1 MSFFPKTTVM
11 AAVTAFFITL
21 SPAANAQISPDIMNL
36 LIMASQKD
44 NGTNLDLVADLAIAA
59 NPDAAA
65 AINEL
70 VANLKKQMPEKKEA
84 IVIKTAPPDEPAPA
98 PVKEV
103 VKDEPGFFT
112 LQGWDGEVEL
122 NYLRSSG
129 NTRQE
134 SMGLAGKLKR
144 ESDQFHHVVASYFD
158 LNKNTGVKD
167 KQKWGISY
175 KLDYDFS
182 DKIYLTGFAGYEN
195 DQFGAFRER
204 ITTSLGIGYPIISTD
219 SYSWKVE
226 GGPSILFTRDL
237 PGEGYNTS
245 FNAFASSLFDWT
257 INDRSNLTNATIF
270 FFGAK
275 NVIESK
281 TALKVKINGA
291 LSSKF
296 SYDIKYDK
304 DAPLGR
310 KKTDTVARAG
320 LLYDF

>member
-1 MSFFPKTTVM
+1 MSFRPKTTVM

-36 LIMASQKD
+36 LIVASQKD
-44 NGTNLDLVADLAIAA
+44 NGANLDLVAGLAIAA

-70 VANLKKQMPEKKEA
+70 VASLKKQMPKKKDVA
-84 IVIKTAPPDEPAPA
+84 VVKPAPIAHPAPA
-98 PVKEV
+98 TVQELV
-103 VKDEPGFFT
+103 EDNPGFFS
-112 LQGWDGEVEL
+112 LHGWEGDVEL

-129 NTRQE
+129 NTQQK
-134 SMGLAGKLKR
+134 SLGLAGKLKR
-144 ESDQFHHVVASYFD
+144 ETDQLHHVIATYFD
-158 LNKNTGVKD
+158 LNKNTGVTD
-167 KQKWGISY
+167 KRRWGISY
-175 KLDYDFS
+175 KLDYDVS

-204 ITTSLGIGYPIISTD
+204 ITTSLGIGYPIISSD

-245 FNAFASSLFDWT
+245 FNAFASSIFDWT
-257 INDRSNLTNATIF
+257 INDHSNLSNTTIF
-270 FFGAK
+270 YFGTK

-281 TALKVKINGA
+281 TALKVKINGS

-296 SYDIKYDK
+296 SYDIRYDK
-304 DAPLGR
+304 GAPLGR
-310 KKTDTVARAG
+310 NKTDTVARAG